1 MPRLRGG
8 MDRSRDEDGD
18 GRLGD
23 LRLSDFGEHY
33 GAKKVHS
40 TAIDEELLPD
50 LKKVKLGSIS
60 GSEPLPATMG
70 GTTPTSERRGKFMG
84 SSKREAKVPKPE
96 GKKAHKGKK
105 IGSSRP
111 ILAFPRGRVNSFRT
125 AHTDQPTYNRASFE
139 AQLTKVRD
147 KLDVFGVE
155 KLEKS
160 AALVQH
166 HEVRFPNDGSY
177 AFCVQRVIE
186 CLHSKRVESTPG
198 PFRVHILGA
207 AAGKLARMLVKSVNT
222 LGPDAP
228 VVIITQSDL
237 VPGQLA
243 DDFGLDYDGW
253 PLDREHERLPKNSYD
268 VVLGRNLFYDPELT
282 FGMIQFVALLL
293 LKTGGT
299 LAIASVRNQF
309 ITCVAVP
316 IFAASSS
323 GQLKDIIVT
332 FSQLTPEKN
341 QSAHN
346 VVCMSAVKAQAD
358 KCPVDPPLERSV
370 IEMVL
375 AG

>member
-125 AHTDQPTYNRASFE
+125 AHTDQPTYTRNGFE
-139 AQLTKVRD
+139 AQLKKVRD
-147 KLDVFGVE
+147 QV
-155 KLEKS
+155 
-160 AALVQH
+160 
-166 HEVRFPNDGSY
+166 
-177 AFCVQRVIE
+177 
-186 CLHSKRVESTPG
+186 
-198 PFRVHILGA
+198 
-207 AAGKLARMLVKSVNT
+207 
-222 LGPDAP
+222 
-228 VVIITQSDL
+228 
-237 VPGQLA
+237 
-243 DDFGLDYDGW
+243 
-253 PLDREHERLPKNSYD
+253 
-268 VVLGRNLFYDPELT
+268 
-282 FGMIQFVALLL
+282 
-293 LKTGGT
+293 
-299 LAIASVRNQF
+299 
-309 ITCVAVP
+309 
-316 IFAASSS
+316 ASSEMKQWPRALRLFTTTRFAIQTT
-323 GQLKDIIVT
+323 G
-332 FSQLTPEKN
+332 
-341 QSAHN
+341 H
-346 VVCMSAVKAQAD
+346 MSFASIKV
-358 KCPVDPPLERSV
+358 
-370 IEMVL
+370 
-375 AG
+375 